1 MDGNNM
7 EGILNVRLCFVFYLA
22 KSTHALLDL
31 RPQTNPT
38 TQKGRAAAQEAATQK
53 GSRNY

>member
-1 MDGNNM
+1 M
-7 EGILNVRLCFVFYLA
+7 EGILDVRLCFVFYLA